1 MLLFRVFSIP
11 VRFFIALLIYFSWG
25 PLAGGVVTAP
35 VPEFSSPAL
44 IPYPSKVVRGAGE
57 AGFRSVHVKVGPDV
71 PGRDDLM
78 REIKDIFRTSGIQGS
93 LNSGR
98 AAEGAMTWELFPDA
112 RMKGEGYDLSVGLG
126 KATVRAG
133 SFGGFFNA
141 LQTLRQLVFNREG
154 EFAMPV
160 VRISDKPA
168 FVLRGINYGNILLTE
183 DAVVLCEVKTYT
195 SGSSIGGIAGSN
207 LGTIANSG
215 IKDIESNSAVVRDT
229 KIGFAGTNA
238 NYANIGGAAGVN
250 DGSINR
256 CNISADITGDLGTT
270 DTGYGGIAGVNNSSI
285 SKCAYSGNLL
295 TNGSAD
301 NIVNLGGI
309 AGRRFPL

>member
-57 AGFRSVHVKVGPDV
+57 AGFRSVHVKVGSDV

-78 REIKDIFRTSGIQGS
+78 KEIKDIFRTSGIQGS
-93 LNSGR
+93 LNSGG

-133 SFGGFFNA
+133 IFGGFFNA

-168 FVLRGINYGNILLTE
+168 FVLRGIMLDVGRYYMSPALIKEVMRRLSRYKINTLHLHLT
-183 DAVVLCEVKTYT
+183 DDPAWRLEVKKYPALTDGAFHWKSRLPGRFYT
-195 SGSSIGGIAGSN
+195 QAQLKDLTDYCARLNIQVIPEIDMPGHSQPFARAMKTGMQTEKGVSI
-207 LGTIANSG
+207 L
-215 IKDIESNSAVVRDT
+215 KDVVDEAVSL
-229 KIGFAGTNA
+229 FP
-238 NYANIGGAAGVN
+238 
-250 DGSINR
+250 
-256 CNISADITGDLGTT
+256 
-270 DTGYGGIAGVNNSSI
+270 
-285 SKCAYSGNLL
+285 
-295 TNGSAD
+295 
-301 NIVNLGGI
+301 
-309 AGRRFPL
+309 GRFSTWDPTRRTFP